1 MSPKPEH
8 NRHFFKATEFCSGW
22 LLDRVGSKTLERRLV
37 PQRREERELVRE
49 ELVVQLTRTNR
60 EGLKLQSLHSLHAR
74 PRLELVHTPALVA
87 SINVQMYTYQNNYE
101 GKVGPL
107 AYNGF
112 MNLTFLSV
120 RPGPLNFAS

>member
-60 EGLKLQSLHSLHAR
+60 EGLKLQSFHSLHAR
-74 PRLELVHTPALVA
+74 PRLGLVHTPALVDTA
-87 SINVQMYTYQNNYE
+87 
-101 GKVGPL
+101 
-107 AYNGF
+107 
-112 MNLTFLSV
+112 
-120 RPGPLNFAS
+120 PGAFEWSPA